1 MPGAH
6 LPCKYSV
13 ITFCVPPYSLKLL
26 TPPQKRTFVEIS
38 GGDTDPDPQT
48 MGPVSYS
55 SETYDLVSWAWLC
68 LITGLGGRAGVGL
81 KARFLAIRLLTLLLA
96 EAELKPFLMPA

>member
-6 LPCKYSV
+6 LPCKYSIV
-13 ITFCVPPYSLKLL
+13 AFCVPPHPLKLL
-26 TPPQKRTFVEIS
+26 TPPQKITFAAIS
-38 GGDTDPDPQT
+38 GGETDRAPQT

-68 LITGLGGRAGVGL
+68 LITGMAGRARVG
-81 KARFLAIRLLTLLLA
+81 
-96 EAELKPFLMPA
+96 